1 MKQRTSIS
9 RNLKLIAWILAGVI
23 LVRIFVF
30 EVCIVSTESM
40 VPAIRPTEII
50 VIDKLTYGCNLP
62 RRWADIPLLNVFTWI
77 PYLRLQDERTD
88 WGFCRGWGLRTPQEG
103 DVAVFLAPN
112 RPYTMLVKR
121 IHTVIDKGTSFPID
135 SMRTT
140 IEPMALSEHVPIIRR
155 LNKTYVDGRPTTHY
169 TTKSTF
175 YDMRGDN
182 AGNSYDSR
190 QFGPINEEALIGR
203 MGLILWSWD
212 DKETGWKKIRWN
224 RLFRTVR

>member
-1 MKQRTSIS
+1 MKQGVSTTRKIKITMC
-9 RNLKLIAWILAGVI
+9 ILAGVI

-30 EVCIVSTESM
+30 EVCVVSTESM

-62 RRWADIPLLNVFTWI
+62 RRWADIPLLNAFTWI
-77 PYLRLQDERTD
+77 PYLRRQDERID
-88 WGFCRGWGLRTPQEG
+88 WGFHRGWGLRTPQEG
-103 DVAVFLAPN
+103 DVAVFLAPDK
-112 RPYTMLVKR
+112 PYTMLVKR
-121 IHTVIDKGTSFPID
+121 IKTVIDKGISLPVD
-135 SMRTT
+135 SMRS
-140 IEPMALSEHVPIIRR
+140 IIDPMALSEHVSIIKR
-155 LNKTYVDGRPTTHY
+155 LNKTYIDGKPATHY

-182 AGNSYDSR
+182 AGNSCDSR
-190 QFGPINEEALIGR
+190 QFGPVNEEAIIGR

-212 DKETGWKKIRWN
+212 GKETGWKKIRWN